1 MKSSIWQGPAME
13 RARLSISEKA
23 TWYVFLRQDAIWGK
37 LIAQIYGQSPE
48 EVTRRA
54 QLVRLALEEATT

>member
-1 MKSSIWQGPAME
+1 ME